1 MSGKHLLGGTILGLA
16 LGAGALYG
24 ADTYLL
30 AGAEPCRGLCGE
42 GTVCD
47 DDRCVLA
54 PEPEDTEEMD
64 EDEEEGGKK
73 KRRRGRKKRRGSGGG
88 DVEGEPASGPP
99 LDNDSHVPRFDANA
113 DQNVSMSD
121 GSGRLSDSV
130 INRELAK
137 LDKQFQ
143 RCVMDGAARVADIGT
158 GTVRYSFGIDGKGK
172 VTGVNAS
179 APGNLKDAGL
189 IPCVRKTVYGHK
201 FPSFDGPTMKVNS
214 SFSVD

>member
-1 MSGKHLLGGTILGLA
+1 MSGTHLVGGTILGLA
-16 LGAGALYG
+16 LGAGAFYG
-24 ADTYLL
+24 ANTYL
-30 AGAEPCRGLCGE
+30 AGAELCRGLCGE
-42 GTVCD
+42 GTVCVD
-47 DDRCVLA
+47 EHCVPA
-54 PEPEDTEEMD
+54 PED
-64 EDEEEGGKK
+64 EGEVEVVEEEEGGKK

-88 DVEGEPASGPP
+88 DVDGEVAQGPP
-99 LDNDSHVPRFDANA
+99 LDNDSKVPRFDANA

-143 RCVMDGAARVADIGT
+143 GCVRDGAERVADLGT

-189 IPCVRKTVYGHK
+189 IPCVRKAVYGHG
-201 FPSFDGPTMKVNS
+201 FPSFDGPTMRVNS